1 MDNGKYYQLKMTN
14 EALNTTTWSVTP
26 TTWDAQ
32 YLSIDASGASFLHT
46 ADATEGFWTIK
57 NAQRPGETLPVGLT
71 AKIQLINYATQ
82 EPLTITVGTEEI
94 NIFYTEEGSHG
105 NTGLVCFNAANQ
117 KLQVGAYASP
127 ATNADDLSAMDF
139 TAQSN
144 FYFAALDVKRTVS
157 CQTMDIY
164 SGIGTFLNI
173 KAYSSDVNIS
183 NIVEDEVE

>member
-1 MDNGKYYQLKMTN
+1 MNKKVLTLCAGFLLAGGLFSTANAAKLRTVMDNGKYYQLKMTN
-14 EALNTTTWSVTP
+14 EALNTTTWSATP

-57 NAQRPGETLPVGLT
+57 NAQRPGETLPAGLT

-105 NTGLVCFNAANQ
+105 NTG
-117 KLQVGAYASP
+117 
-127 ATNADDLSAMDF
+127 
-139 TAQSN
+139 
-144 FYFAALDVKRTVS
+144 
-157 CQTMDIY
+157 
-164 SGIGTFLNI
+164 
-173 KAYSSDVNIS
+173 
-183 NIVEDEVE
+183 